1 MNQPRY
7 QIVLRRDDREEF
19 SMDALARRVGLHP
32 VTIERFVELQLI
44 EPVRR
49 QGPVMSFDASALLRV
64 RTICR
69 LRNALGVN
77 CAGAAVILELLD
89 KLKVLDRE
97 NQSLRTRHSED

>member
-1 MNQPRY
+1 
-7 QIVLRRDDREEF
+7 
-19 SMDALARRVGLHP
+19 MDTLARRVGLHP

-49 QGPVMSFDASALLRV
+49 HGAVMSLDASPLLRV
-64 RTICR
+64 RTICP

-97 NQSLRTRHSED
+97 NQLLRTVIRSGA

>member
-7 QIVLRRDDREEF
+7 EIVLRRDDREEF
-19 SMDALARRVGLHP
+19 SMDTLARRVGLHP
-32 VTIERFVELQLI
+32 VTIE
-44 EPVRR
+44 
-49 QGPVMSFDASALLRV
+49 RV

-97 NQSLRTRHSED
+97 NQLLRTSHSED

>member
-1 MNQPRY
+1 MNEPRY
-7 QIVLRRDDREEF
+7 EIVLRRDDRDEF
-19 SMDALARRVGLHP
+19 SMDTLARRVGLHP
-32 VTIERFVELQLI
+32 VVIERFVELQLI

-49 QGPVMSFDASALLRV
+49 QGPSMWFDAPALLRV

-69 LRNALGVN
+69 LRTALGVN

-97 NQSLRTRHSED
+97 NQLLRTRHSED